1 MQKNEKKC
9 EKIWKAQVLHSIFAV
24 AFGNRVAQMTH
35 IIKATVPVANTPLV
49 YVGSPK
55 KNNTHVS
62 VTFGMV
68 ARWSRRVQQ
77 SVRTDV
83 AWRHKSG

>member
-1 MQKNEKKC
+1 MFD
-9 EKIWKAQVLHSIFAV
+9 VYLH
-24 AFGNRVAQMTH
+24 RVRQSGRTDDAH
-35 IIKATVPVANTPLV
+35 VIKATDASALPAANTPLV

-77 SVRTDV
+77 IGSTNAAHD
-83 AWRHKSG
+83 

>member
-1 MQKNEKKC
+1 MFD
-9 EKIWKAQVLHSIFAV
+9 VSLH
-24 AFGNRVAQMTH
+24 RVRQSGRTDDAH
-35 IIKATVPVANTPLV
+35 VIKATDASAHPAANTPLV

-68 ARWSRRVQQ
+68 AKWSRRVQQ

-83 AWRHKSG
+83 AWQHKSG